1 MANDQIT
8 LALAGN
14 PNTGKSTVFNAL
26 TGLQQHVGNWPGK
39 TVEKKEGLCTRA
51 NDVVMT
57 VVDLPGAYSL
67 SAYSP
72 EEVIAR
78 DYILQEH
85 PHVVVNVVDALNL
98 ERNLYLTVQLLELG
112 ANLVLAVNM
121 VDMADAAGLQLDRAR
136 LSALLGGVPVVP
148 MVARRGSGLDE
159 LLRTVRAAALSPPHD
174 GAGFRLDYGREIEVE
189 IAQVRAAG
197 RCDPIP
203 TASELTPGDDA
214 RSSAG
219 AASLPRWLA
228 IKLLEGEANVL
239 DQIAPAVDREAV
251 RQAVQSSQGRL
262 RQFFGDEVDVAITDQ
277 RYGFVRGLTRQDFGE
292 LSRAVIHRARPA
304 RLDLTDRIDGVVT
317 HRWLGIPF
325 FLAMMYVIFHL
336 VQNVSTPYLDWVD
349 GVINGPVARAISALL
364 SLLHAPSW
372 LQSLL
377 VEGVLAG
384 VGSVLAFVPGLLV
397 LYFFLSLLED
407 SGYMARAAFVM
418 DKAMSWMGLHGKS
431 FVPLILGFGCAV
443 PAIYATRTLEN
454 RRDRILTAL
463 LVPLMSCSARLPVY
477 VVFGL
482 AFFRPQAGA
491 LIWALYAAGI
501 AVAALAGFVLSRT
514 VLPPQADSAFVLEL
528 PPYRLPTWHS
538 LRVHMWANV
547 SDFVRKAGSLILI
560 ASLVIWLLLN
570 LPWGVEDQQQ
580 SLFGQ
585 ISRTVAPALAPAG
598 FGQWDAA
605 GALITGLAAK
615 EVVVSTLAQIY
626 APQAPAAS
634 PRAASARAELLGIA
648 TGLGDATVQAGRS
661 LLSLVPG
668 LGGLGPETPAADTA
682 LSRALRQHFTPL
694 SGLSYLVFVL
704 LYVPCAA
711 TLGAIKAEF
720 GGRWAAFSALYQTG
734 IAYLAAVLVFQ
745 VGRLAGFA

>member
-1 MANDQIT
+1 MADAQIT

-51 NDVVMT
+51 SGVEIT
-57 VVDLPGAYSL
+57 VVDLPGTYSL

-78 DYILQEH
+78 DYILQEQ
-85 PHVVVNVVDALNL
+85 PQVVVNVVDALNL

-121 VDMADAAGLQLDRAR
+121 LDMADAAGLQLDRAR

-148 MVARRGSGLDE
+148 LIARRGSGLDE
-159 LLRTVRAAALSPPHD
+159 LLRTALAAAPSSRHTD
-174 GAGFRLDYGREIEVE
+174 AGFRLDYGREIEAE

-197 RCDPIP
+197 PCAP
-203 TASELTPGDDA
+203 TSAASELTPSDDGP
-214 RSSAG
+214 SFSH
-219 AASLPRWLA
+219 AAPVPRWLA
-228 IKLLEGEANVL
+228 IKLLEGEADVL
-239 DQIAPAVDREAV
+239 DQIPSAVD
-251 RQAVQSSQGRL
+251 RQAVQQAAHSSQSRL
-262 RQFFGDEVDVAITDQ
+262 RQFFGDEVDIAITDQ
-277 RYGFVRGLTRQDFGE
+277 RYGFVRGLARQ
-292 LSRAVIHRARPA
+292 VIRQARPP

-336 VQNVSTPYLDWVD
+336 VQHVSTPYLDWVD
-349 GVINGPVARAISALL
+349 GVINGPVARSISAL
-364 SLLHAPSW
+364 SNLLHAPTW

-418 DKAMSWMGLHGKS
+418 DKAMGWMGLHGKS

-443 PAIYATRTLEN
+443 PAILATRTLEN

-482 AFFRPQAGA
+482 AFFRAQAGV
-491 LIWALYAAGI
+491 LIWVLYATGI
-501 AVAALAGFVLSRT
+501 VVAALAGFVLSHT
-514 VLPPQADSAFVLEL
+514 VLRPQADSAFVLEL

-547 SDFVRKAGSLILI
+547 SDFVRKAGSLILV
-560 ASLVIWLLLN
+560 ASLAIWLLLN
-570 LPWGVEDQQQ
+570 LPWGVQDQRQ

-585 ISRTVAPALAPAG
+585 ISRVVAPALAPAG

-626 APQAPAAS
+626 ASQTPASGPATTS
-634 PRAASARAELLGIA
+634 VSSELLGVVV
-648 TGLGDATVQAGRS
+648 GLRDATVQAGRA
-661 LLSLVPG
+661 LLSLAPG
-668 LGGLGPETPAADTA
+668 LGGVAAPPPAADTA

-704 LYVPCAA
+704 LYVPCIA

-720 GGRWAAFSALYQTG
+720 GWRWAAFSACYQTG
-734 IAYLAAVLVFQ
+734 VAYLAAVLVFQ
-745 VGRLAGFA
+745 IGRVAGFA

>member
-1 MANDQIT
+1 MADAQIT

-26 TGLQQHVGNWPGK
+26 TGLQQHVANWPGK
-39 TVEKKEGLCTRA
+39 TVEKKEGLCTRVS
-51 NDVVMT
+51 DVEIT
-57 VVDLPGAYSL
+57 VVDLPGTYSL

-78 DYILQEH
+78 DYILQEQ
-85 PHVVVNVVDALNL
+85 PQVVVNVVDALNL
-98 ERNLYLTVQLLELG
+98 ERNLYLTVQMLELG

-121 VDMADAAGLQLDRAR
+121 LDMADAAGLQLDRTR

-148 MVARRGSGLDE
+148 LIARRGSGLEE
-159 LLRTVRAAALSPPHD
+159 LLSTVRAAAHHD
-174 GAGFRLDYGREIEVE
+174 GASFRLDYGREIEAE

-197 RCDPIP
+197 RCDPTSP
-203 TASELTPGDDA
+203 ASELTPRDDGP
-214 RSSAG
+214 SAG
-219 AASLPRWLA
+219 RAAPLPRWLA
-228 IKLLEGEANVL
+228 IKLLEGEADIL
-239 DQIAPAVDREAV
+239 DQIPPAVDRQTWQ
-251 RQAVQSSQGRL
+251 QAVQSSQGRL
-262 RQFFGDEVDVAITDQ
+262 RQFFGDEVDIAITDQ
-277 RYGFVRGLTRQDFGE
+277 RYGFVRGLARQ
-292 LSRAVIHRARPA
+292 VIRQARPP

-336 VQNVSTPYLDWVD
+336 VQHVSTPYLDWVD
-349 GVINGPVARAISALL
+349 GVINGPVARAIGALL
-364 SLLHAPSW
+364 HLLHAPAW

-418 DKAMSWMGLHGKS
+418 DKAMGWMGLHGKS

-443 PAIYATRTLEN
+443 PAILATRTLEN

-482 AFFRPQAGA
+482 AFFHAQAGV
-491 LIWALYAAGI
+491 LIWALYATGI
-501 AVAALAGFVLSRT
+501 VVATLAGFVLSHT
-514 VLPPQADSAFVLEL
+514 VLQPQADSAFVLEL

-570 LPWGVEDQQQ
+570 LPWGVQDQRQ

-626 APQAPAAS
+626 APQTSAPAPAA
-634 PRAASARAELLGIA
+634 ASVKSELLGVVV
-648 TGLGDATVQAGRS
+648 GLRDATVQAGRA
-661 LLSLVPG
+661 LLSLAPG
-668 LGGLGPETPAADTA
+668 LGGVAAPPPAADTA

-694 SGLSYLVFVL
+694 SGLAYLVFVL
-704 LYVPCAA
+704 LYVPCVA

-720 GGRWAAFSALYQTG
+720 GWRWAAFSALYQTG
-734 IAYLAAVLVFQ
+734 VAYLAAVLVFQ
-745 VGRLAGFA
+745 AGRLAGFA

>member
-1 MANDQIT
+1 MADAQIT

-14 PNTGKSTVFNAL
+14 PNTGKSTVFNGL
-26 TGLQQHVGNWPGK
+26 TGLQQHVANWPGK
-39 TVEKKEGLCTRA
+39 TVEKKAGLCTRA
-51 NDVVMT
+51 NGVEIT
-57 VVDLPGAYSL
+57 VVDLPGTYSL

-78 DYILQEH
+78 DYILQEQ
-85 PHVVVNVVDALNL
+85 PQVVVNVVDALNL

-121 VDMADAAGLQLDRAR
+121 LDMADAAGLQFDRAR

-148 MVARRGSGLDE
+148 LIARRGSGLDE
-159 LLRTVRAAALSPPHD
+159 LLSTVLAAAPSSLHT
-174 GAGFRLDYGREIEVE
+174 GASFRLDYGREIEAE
-189 IAQVRAAG
+189 IAQVRAA
-197 RCDPIP
+197 RWCDPIP
-203 TASELTPGDDA
+203 TASELTPSDVGP
-214 RSSAG
+214 SSGHATP
-219 AASLPRWLA
+219 LPRWLA
-228 IKLLEGEANVL
+228 IKLLEGEAGVL
-239 DQIAPAVDREAV
+239 DQIAPAVDRQAV
-251 RQAVQSSQGRL
+251 QQAVQSSQGRL
-262 RQFFGDEVDVAITDQ
+262 RQFFGDEVDIAITDQ
-277 RYGFVRGLTRQDFGE
+277 RYGFVRGLARQ
-292 LSRAVIHRARPA
+292 VIRQARPA
-304 RLDLTDRIDGVVT
+304 RLDLTDRLDGVVT

-336 VQNVSTPYLDWVD
+336 VQHVSTPYLDWVD
-349 GVINGPVARAISALL
+349 GVINGPVARGIGALL
-364 SLLHAPSW
+364 NLLHAPSW

-418 DKAMSWMGLHGKS
+418 DKAMGWMGLHGKS

-443 PAIYATRTLEN
+443 PAILATRTLEN

-463 LVPLMSCSARLPVY
+463 LAPLMSCSARLPVY

-482 AFFRPQAGA
+482 AFFRAQAGV
-491 LIWALYAAGI
+491 LIWALYATGI
-501 AVAALAGFVLSRT
+501 VAAALAGFVLSHT
-514 VLPPQADSAFVLEL
+514 VLRPQADSAFVLEL

-547 SDFVRKAGSLILI
+547 SDFVRKAGSLILV

-570 LPWGVEDQQQ
+570 LPWGVQDQRQ

-626 APQAPAAS
+626 APQTPASAPAA
-634 PRAASARAELLGIA
+634 ASVKSELLGVVV
-648 TGLGDATVQAGRS
+648 GLRDATVQAGCA
-661 LLSLVPG
+661 LLSLAPG
-668 LGGLGPETPAADTA
+668 LGGVAAPPPAADTA

-694 SGLSYLVFVL
+694 SGLAYLAFVL
-704 LYVPCAA
+704 LYVPCVA

-720 GGRWAAFSALYQTG
+720 GWRWAVFSACYQTG
-734 IAYLAAVLVFQ
+734 IAYLVAVLVFQ
-745 VGRLAGFA
+745 IGRLAGFA

>member
-1 MANDQIT
+1 MDMARPQIT
-8 LALAGN
+8 VALAGN

-26 TGLQQHVGNWPGK
+26 TGLQQHVANWPGK
-39 TVEKKEGLCTRA
+39 TVEKKEGTCTRVSGA
-51 NDVVMT
+51 QMT
-57 VVDLPGAYSL
+57 VVDLPGTYSL

-78 DYILQEH
+78 DYILQER
-85 PHVVVNVVDALNL
+85 PQVVINVVDAFNL

-121 VDMADAAGLQLDRAR
+121 VDMADAAGLQLDCAR
-136 LSALLGGVPVVP
+136 LSALLGGIAVVP

-159 LLRTVRAAALSPPHD
+159 LLSSVQAAAQAPEDSRP
-174 GAGFRLDYGREIEVE
+174 AFRLDYGREIEAE
-189 IAQVRAAG
+189 IARVGAAYARSLPAPAAG
-197 RCDPIP
+197 VDDQ
-203 TASELTPGDDA
+203 ASPLT
-214 RSSAG
+214 
-219 AASLPRWLA
+219 RWVAL
-228 IKLLEGEANVL
+228 KLLEGEGELPLAL
-239 DQIAPAVDREAV
+239 MQPAAALAAPAPVLP
-251 RQAVQSSQGRL
+251 AVQASQQRL
-262 RQFFGDEVDVAITDQ
+262 RQFYGDEVDIAITDQ
-277 RYGFVRGLTRQDFGE
+277 RYGFVRGLARQ
-292 LSRAVIHRARPA
+292 VIRQARPA

-325 FLAMMYVIFHL
+325 FLGMMYLIFHV

-349 GVINGPVARAISALL
+349 GVINGPIARWLSALL
-364 SLLHAPSW
+364 SLLQAPAW

-377 VEGVLAG
+377 VDGVVAG

-418 DKAMSWMGLHGKS
+418 DRAMSWMGLHGKS
-431 FVPLILGFGCAV
+431 FVPMILGFGCAV

-454 RRDRILTAL
+454 RRDRVLTAL
-463 LVPLMSCSARLPVY
+463 VVPLMSCSARLPVY

-482 AFFRPQAGA
+482 AFFREQSGT
-491 LIWALYAAGI
+491 LIWALYATGI
-501 AVAALAGFVLSRT
+501 VVAALAGLLLSNT
-514 VLPPQADSAFVLEL
+514 VLRQQADSAFVLEL

-547 SDFVRKAGSLILI
+547 SDFVRKAGSLILV

-570 LPWGVEDQQQ
+570 LPWGVQDQRH

-585 ISRTVAPALAPAG
+585 ISQAVAPLLAPAG
-598 FGQWDAA
+598 FGHWDAA
-605 GALITGLAAK
+605 GALVTGLAAK

-626 APQAPAAS
+626 APQAPAAPALS
-634 PRAASARAELLGIA
+634 NANVGAELLGIV
-648 TGLGDATVQAGRS
+648 TGLGKATLQAGRT
-661 LLSLVPG
+661 LLSLLPG
-668 LGGLGPETPAADTA
+668 LGRIAPAAPATDTA
-682 LSRALRQHFTPL
+682 LSSALRQHFTPL

-720 GGRWAAFSALYQTG
+720 GWRWAAFSAGYQTG
-734 IAYLAAVLVFQ
+734 TAYLAAVLVFQ